1 MKICLFVSG
10 HVRTLFYKFHENI
23 EIIKNKIGDCQIDI
37 KYSFWDD
44 YSVAKKQE
52 SDLFK
57 TWNRLNDPWHIQS
70 ENFIQPK
77 ISIDVIND
85 YFLSHGI
92 NDAQGEIESTDIM
105 NDVLSKT
112 NFLPESNG
120 RNVLSSQ
127 YYKKNRVIEK
137 YYNDNYDLYVQI
149 RPDILLNDF
158 LDNNSIDIIDLIN
171 SKTLVVN
178 KFYWYNEPYIGT
190 DCNEMISCS
199 GKKVFKDYCQIY
211 LEEKNI
217 SQQLDYHYGERVTGT
232 HINNLVRKSIIDR
245 VFVFNFDYRVIR

>member
-23 EIIKNKIGDCQIDI
+23 ELIKNKIGDCQIDLR
-37 KYSFWDD
+37 YSFWDD
-44 YSVAKKQE
+44 YSIAQRQD

-57 TWNRLNDPWHIQS
+57 TWNRLNDPWHIQA

-77 ISIDVIND
+77 ISTDIINN

-92 NDAQGEIESTDIM
+92 NDVQGEIESTDIM
-105 NDVLSKT
+105 KDVLSNT
-112 NFLPESNG
+112 NFLPERNG

-137 YYNDNYDLYVQI
+137 YYDDNYDLYVQI

-158 LDNNSIDIIDLIN
+158 LDRDNINIIDLIN

-178 KFYWYNEPYIGT
+178 KFYWYNEPYCGG

-199 GKKVFKDYCQIY
+199 GKQIFKDFNQLY
-211 LEEKNI
+211 LSEKYI
-217 SQQLDYHYGERVTGT
+217 SQQLDYHYGERVTGR
-232 HINNLVRKSIIDR
+232 HINNLIEKSVIDNVL
-245 VFVFNFDYRVIR
+245 VFDFDYRVIR

>member
-10 HVRTLFYKFHENI
+10 HVRTLLYKFYENI
-23 EIIKNKIGDCQIDI
+23 DLIKNTLNDCQIDVR
-37 KYSFWDD
+37 YSFWDD
-44 YSVAKKQE
+44 YS
-52 SDLFK
+52 LGG
-57 TWNRLNDPWHIQS
+57 RMNDPWHIQS
-70 ENFIQPK
+70 NDFTQPK
-77 ISIDVIND
+77 ISTEIIDN
-85 YFLSHGI
+85 YFLSHGVE
-92 NDAQGEIESTDIM
+92 NVQGEIESTNIM
-105 NDVLSKT
+105 HDVLSKT
-112 NFLPESNG
+112 NFLPENSG

-127 YYKKNRVIEK
+127 YYKKYRVIEK
-137 YYNDNYDLYVQI
+137 YFNNDYDFYIQI
-149 RPDILLNDF
+149 RSDVIINNF
-158 LDNNSIDIIDLIN
+158 LDNDSILNLIN
-171 SKTLVVN
+171 KKLLVVN

-199 GKKVFKDYCQIY
+199 GKKVFKDFCQIY